1 MSEYFPSDKVKDAMR
16 DLRAAGA
23 DAASAG
29 EHLDAD
35 RIAAIADG
43 RGMDADTGTH
53 LSQCAECRERLTA
66 VTRLLDDPEV
76 RAAMPQR
83 APASRKWTATRWLG
97 AAGIAAAA
105 VFTIAIVTTDR
116 RLGLDESSSEP
127 HREGAITATAPPQIL
142 SSSRD
147 ALRWSSVREAD
158 LYQVQVWNRE
168 GTVVWS
174 AETRDTSV
182 TVPDSVLAPGASY
195 LWEVKART
203 GWDRWVSSDFAELE
217 AAPGSSR

>member
-1 MSEYFPSDKVKDAMR
+1 MSEYFPSDDIKDAMR
-16 DLRAAGA
+16 DLRAART
-23 DAASAG
+23 DAFSTG
-29 EHLDAD
+29 EHLDHD

-43 RGMDADTGTH
+43 RGIDTDASAH
-53 LSQCAECRERLTA
+53 LSECAECRERLTA
-66 VTRLLDDPEV
+66 VTHLLDDPEV
-76 RAAMPQR
+76 RAAFPQR
-83 APASRKWTATRWLG
+83 APAARKWTATRWIG

-105 VFTIAIVTTDR
+105 VFMIAIVTTDR
-116 RLGLDESSSEP
+116 VPALNESALEP
-127 HREGAITATAPPQIL
+127 HREGALTATAPPRIL
-142 SSSRD
+142 SRSSD

-182 TVPDSVLAPGASY
+182 AIPDSVLASGASY

-203 GWDRWVSSDFAELE
+203 GWDRWVSSDFVELE
-217 AAPGSSR
+217 VTPESRR